1 MSWIM
6 DAIKDNLIEIVIYG
20 FMFLAGFGIGG
31 AITDMIRSVS
41 DEKKVHKSRT
51 NKTNNH
57 NKDQQHRRTAG
68 QDR

>member
-1 MSWIM
+1 M
-6 DAIKDNLIEIVIYG
+6 IEIYKDFIQENMEWIVTCV
-20 FMFLAGFGIGG
+20 FMFLVGIGIGG

-57 NKDQQHRRTAG
+57 NKD
-68 QDR
+68 